1 MLAAKEQAFIDLH
14 TQHSVRVY
22 RYIACR
28 ISDRHRAE
36 ELAADVFRIAWEKQL
51 PEPPGIGWLLA
62 TARNVIGNEYKGRR
76 RRQELV
82 DRLEDEAR
90 SQVPGPDTE
99 QRAAVADVLARLR
112 ERDREVLMLSY
123 WDELT
128 KAELSQ
134 ALGCSPS
141 AAAVRLHRARRAFAK
156 AAPTHLMTERK
167 D

>member
-22 RYIACR
+22 RYIAYR
-28 ISDRHRAE
+28 VSDQHRAE

-51 PEPPGIGWLLA
+51 AEPPGIGWLLA

-76 RRQELV
+76 RRQELLE
-82 DRLEDEAR
+82 RLKDEVR
-90 SQVPGPDTE
+90 HQDPGPDTE
-99 QRAAVADVLARLR
+99 QRSAVADVLARLR

-123 WDELT
+123 WDDLT
-128 KAELSQ
+128 TAELSQ
-134 ALGCSPS
+134 TLGCSPS
-141 AAAVRLHRARRAFAK
+141 AAAVRLHRARRAFEK
-156 AAPTHLMTERK
+156 AAPTQLMTERK

>member
-14 TQHSVRVY
+14 SQHSVRVY
-22 RYIACR
+22 RYIAYR
-28 ISDRHRAE
+28 VSDSQRAE

-51 PEPPGIGWLLA
+51 VEPPGIGWLLA

-82 DRLEDEAR
+82 DRLKDEAR
-90 SQVPGPDTE
+90 IQVSGPDTE
-99 QRAAVADVLARLR
+99 QRSAVADVLSRLR

-128 KAELSQ
+128 TAELSQ
-134 ALGCSPS
+134 TLGCSPS